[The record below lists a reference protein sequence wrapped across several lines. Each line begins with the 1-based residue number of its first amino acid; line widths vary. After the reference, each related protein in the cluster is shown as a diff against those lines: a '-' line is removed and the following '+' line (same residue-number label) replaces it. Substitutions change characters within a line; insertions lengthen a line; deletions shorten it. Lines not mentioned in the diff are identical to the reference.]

1 MAMTTVWQY
10 GSNNPDNATH
20 LEMIRQW
27 WSSLNSKE
35 IHWQQRLI
43 PVQGEVS
50 QLDWQPQQ
58 FDETF
63 LLVNP
68 QLKGVTL
75 FWFKPNQPQERSMTP
90 HKLEFDSLHQILYI
104 FPESQRQI
112 VIRVE
117 YPQPK
122 YQMVELNDPDV
133 AVGKNGM
140 ILFRDNQQL
149 IEVKINLSLDRLTLL
164 KSKLN

>member
-10 GSNNPDNATH
+10 GSSNPHNATD
-20 LEMIRQW
+20 LETIRQW
-27 WSSLNSKE
+27 WGSLSGKE

-58 FDETF
+58 FDEKF

-68 QLKGVTL
+68 QLRGVTL
-75 FWFKPNQPQERSMTP
+75 YWFKPNQPQERSITP
-90 HKLEFDSLHQILYI
+90 HKLEFDSLRQILYI
-104 FPESQRQI
+104 FPESQRQM

-122 YQMVELNDPDV
+122 YQMIELNDPDV

-149 IEVKINLSLDRLTLL
+149 IDVKINLSLDKLTLL

>member
-10 GSNNPDNATH
+10 GSSNPNNATH

-27 WSSLNSKE
+27 WNSLNGKE

-50 QLDWQPQQ
+50 HLDWQPQQ
-58 FDETF
+58 FDERF

-68 QLKGVTL
+68 QLRGVTL
-75 FWFKPNQPQERSMTP
+75 FWLKPNQPQERNITP
-90 HKLEFDSLHQILYI
+90 HKLEFDPLRQILYI
-104 FPESQRQI
+104 FPESQQQM
-112 VIRVE
+112 VLRVE

-122 YQMVELNDPDV
+122 YEIVELNDPDV
-133 AVGKNGM
+133 AVGKNRT

-149 IEVKINLSLDRLTLL
+149 IEVKINLSLDKLTLL
-164 KSKLN
+164 KSKLT